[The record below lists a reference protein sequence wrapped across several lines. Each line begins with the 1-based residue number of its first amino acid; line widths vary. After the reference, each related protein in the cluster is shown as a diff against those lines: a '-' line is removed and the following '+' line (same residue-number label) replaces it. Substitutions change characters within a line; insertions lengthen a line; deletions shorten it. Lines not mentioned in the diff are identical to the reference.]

1 MLQTTTLPEYSL
13 ELLKRLSPVLEKTGF
28 YLAGGTALALR
39 LGHRLSVDLDF
50 FSSSSF
56 DPDQLLIKLQT
67 LSNNPIHV
75 FQKTEGSLCIEMQ
88 QTKVEFFHYPYPQIK
103 PTESIEGI
111 TLASLID
118 NGVMKFSALVNR
130 GTKKDFCDMAAL
142 LEIHT
147 LSDWIS
153 YYQEKF
159 PHSDTFML
167 TKSLVW
173 FSDAEH
179 DPTPQILNDQTWN
192 DVKSTISKAVLEL
205 T

>member
-1 MLQTTTLPEYSL
+1 MLQTATLPEHSL
-13 ELLKRLSPVLEKTGF
+13 ELLKRLSPVLEKGGF

-39 LGHRLSVDLDF
+39 LGHRISVDLDF
-50 FSSSSF
+50 FSSASF
-56 DPDQLLIKLQT
+56 DPDQLLLKLQA
-67 LSNNPIHV
+67 LGKAPIHV
-75 FQKTEGSLCIEMQ
+75 FQKTEGSLCIQMQ
-88 QTKVEFFHYPYPQIK
+88 QTKVEIFHYPYPQLK
-103 PTESIEGI
+103 PVESIEGV

-130 GTKKDFCDMAAL
+130 GTKKDFSDMAAL
-142 LEIHT
+142 LKIHQ
-147 LSDWIS
+147 LPDWIS

-173 FSDAEH
+173 FDDAEH
-179 DPTPQILNDQTWN
+179 DPDPKMLNHQTWS
-192 DVKSTISKAVLEL
+192 DVKFSISKAVLEL